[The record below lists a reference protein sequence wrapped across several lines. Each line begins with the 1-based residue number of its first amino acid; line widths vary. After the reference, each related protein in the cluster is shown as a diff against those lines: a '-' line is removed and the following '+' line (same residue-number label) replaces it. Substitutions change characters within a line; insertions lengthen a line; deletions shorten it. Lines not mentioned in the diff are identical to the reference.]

1 MLPSG
6 RFAILRPGTRL
17 RCSSTIMTDSTVSA
31 TAACYPRSCFTG
43 KERDTESGNDYFG
56 ARYYSSSM
64 GRWMSPDW
72 SAKEEPVPYA
82 KLDDPQSLN
91 LYGYVGNNPLA
102 RADADGHCFW
112 DLCIAEGTLTV
123 EAVVGAAAITTAY
136 LATPNGQALIHSV
149 SQLFSS
155 SSSSSQLSAPAPAP
169 AAAKAPAATLPDDAN
184 VVRGGSGES
193 GGAKPG
199 ANSPEGIA
207 AGTGTHPSGVTG
219 FSAESAPGKSPAE
232 LAAGVPNKQVGCC
245 TVGQVRAA
253 GGDVVP
259 TTGRSPNHATVTG
272 LTPQA
277 ASKLLTPTV
286 PKDQL
291 K

>member
-1 MLPSG
+1 MG
-6 RFAILRPGTRL
+6 RF
-17 RCSSTIMTDSTVSA
+17 
-31 TAACYPRSCFTG
+31 
-43 KERDTESGNDYFG
+43 
-56 ARYYSSSM
+56 
-64 GRWMSPDW
+64 MSPDW

-82 KLDDPQSLN
+82 KLDDPQTLN
-91 LYGYVGNNPLA
+91 LYSYVGNNPLA
-102 RADADGHCFW
+102 RADADGHCFPFC
-112 DLCIAEGTLTV
+112 LPALALAGG
-123 EAVVGAAAITTAY
+123 GAAAAGGAEGGAEIGAFGGPVGIVVGVAVGAGVGY
-136 LATPNGQALIHSV
+136 LAYKAFHHD
-149 SQLFSS
+149 
-155 SSSSSQLSAPAPAP
+155 APAP
-169 AAAKAPAATLPDDAN
+169 AAQPAKPSAPLPDDAN

-193 GGAKPG
+193 RGTKPG

-259 TTGRSPNHATVTG
+259 TTGKSPNHATVTG